1 MNRPQ
6 AQLVTYLTDVHALEQ
21 NALATLKTAT
31 DLVDN
36 AALRQAIQE
45 HLGETE
51 EHERLIGE
59 RLKAY
64 DKTPSALK
72 DIAQKGGALLSG
84 ALAKLA
90 PDTSAKL
97 LAQAYAFEHLEIAS
111 YRMLRVAAERA
122 TDPDT
127 VKVAEHILLQEEQAA
142 EKLESLIEQV
152 AADDLQRHL
161 SHAA

>member
-1 MNRPQ
+1 MNPPQ

-21 NALATLKTAT
+21 NAIVTLKTAT

-45 HLGETE
+45 HLLETE
-51 EHERLIGE
+51 EHERLIAE
-59 RLKAY
+59 RLKVY

-84 ALAKLA
+84 ALAKIA

-111 YRMLRVAAERA
+111 YKMLRVAADRASDADTIRVAEQILQQEERA
-122 TDPDT
+122 
-127 VKVAEHILLQEEQAA
+127 AA
-142 EKLESLIEQV
+142 KLESLIDQV

-161 SHAA
+161 PHAA